1 MKKSII
7 FSICLVIMLSL
18 FWNCGGESA
27 LSKSQIT
34 QNMLDTLEKSVGGT
48 VTVEAYC
55 GAFTSKGDNQEI
67 AAFYATV
74 GIGSPEGTTFNLIA
88 DLDEI
93 KTTHKYRITG
103 IVSKEKVIS
112 IDGLT
117 LNLGREEFVIEATDL
132 ELLGKN
138 SDFVSYSP

>member
-1 MKKSII
+1 MKSIV

-18 FWNCGGESA
+18 FWNCGGEST

-34 QNMLDTLEKSVGGT
+34 QNMLDTLEESLDGT

-55 GAFTSKGDNQEI
+55 GAFTNKGTYQEI
-67 AAFYATV
+67 VAFHAAV
-74 GIGSPEGTTFNLIA
+74 GIGSPGENTFWVIA

-103 IVSKEKVIS
+103 TVSKEKEIS

-117 LNLGREEFVIEATDL
+117 LDVGREEFVIEATDL

>member
-1 MKKSII
+1 MKSIV

-27 LSKSQIT
+27 LSKSQTT
-34 QNMLDTLEKSVGGT
+34 QNMLDTLEKSIGET

-55 GAFTSKGDNQEI
+55 GAFTSKGTDQEI
-67 AAFYATV
+67 VAFYATV
-74 GIGSPEGTTFNLIA
+74 GMGSPEGVTFHVIA

-103 IVSKEKVIS
+103 TVSKEKVIS

-117 LNLGREEFVIEATDL
+117 LDVGKEEFVIEATDL

-138 SDFVSYSP
+138 SDFVSYLP